1 MNPTVVATVD
11 AGRSDVVIWWTN
23 IRAEKTS
30 SLARNCGAWELKK
43 DDLESIKAL
52 TADKICLATPTGQ
65 KFLDANAKKS
75 LTYLDANA
83 TLAGVIAERQ
93 RLEMVLETAKT
104 RTNLKPLIWPTQPT
118 PLNPTKIKDP
128 NAPKAV
134 QRTLAIAKW
143 LVLLSEYWESIEEIR
158 LSRPALRKL
167 GDGPLRQLPLVT
179 EGRSVKTSKN
189 SGPRKSPRKKTEAT
203 PSLFGDTEDE

>member
-11 AGRSDVVIWWTN
+11 AGGSNVVIWWTN

-93 RLEMVLETAKT
+93 RLKMVLATAKT
-104 RTNLKPLIWPTQPT
+104 RTNLKPLIWPTQPMT
-118 PLNPTKIKDP
+118 LNPTKIKEP

-179 EGRSVKTSKN
+179 EGRSLNTSKN
-189 SGPRKSPRKKTEAT
+189 NGTRKSRRKKPDAT
-203 PSLFGDTEDE
+203 PSLFGDAEDK

>member
-65 KFLDANAKKS
+65 KFLDTNAKNS

-104 RTNLKPLIWPTQPT
+104 RTNLKPLIWPTQPMT
-118 PLNPTKIKDP
+118 LNPTKIKEP

-158 LSRPALRKL
+158 LSRTALRKL

-189 SGPRKSPRKKTEAT
+189 SGDRKSPRKRADAT
-203 PSLFGDTEDE
+203 PSLFGDAGDE

>member
-65 KFLDANAKKS
+65 TFLEANAKKS

-93 RLEMVLETAKT
+93 RLEMVLATAKT
-104 RTNLKPLIWPTQPT
+104 RTNLKPLIWPAQPE
-118 PLNPTKIKDP
+118 PLNLTKAKEVS
-128 NAPKAV
+128 APKAV

-167 GDGPLRQLPLVT
+167 GDGALRQVPLVT
-179 EGRSVKTSKN
+179 DGHSPKRSTADR
-189 SGPRKSPRKKTEAT
+189 GRKSRSKKTEAT
-203 PSLFGDTEDE
+203 PSLFSESEDE

>member
-43 DDLESIKAL
+43 DDLESVKSL

-65 KFLDANAKKS
+65 KFLEANAKKS
-75 LTYLDANA
+75 LLYLDANA

-93 RLEMVLETAKT
+93 RLEMVLATAKT
-104 RTNLKPLIWPTQPT
+104 RTNLKPLIWPTQPQ
-118 PLNPTKIKDP
+118 PLNLTKAKEP

-167 GDGPLRQLPLVT
+167 GDGALRQLPLVT
-179 EGRSVKTSKN
+179 EGRPSKV
-189 SGPRKSPRKKTEAT
+189 STPKGARKSPRKNSDAT
-203 PSLFGDTEDE
+203 PSLFGDTEEE

>member
-43 DDLESIKAL
+43 DDLDSIKAL
-52 TADKICLATPTGQ
+52 TADKVCLATPTGQ
-65 KFLDANAKKS
+65 KFLDANTKK
-75 LTYLDANA
+75 TVNYLDANA

-104 RTNLKPLIWPTQPT
+104 RTNLKPLIWPAQPL
-118 PLNPTKIKDP
+118 PLNPTKMKEP

-179 EGRSVKTSKN
+179 DGRSQKN
-189 SGPRKSPRKKTEAT
+189 STATSSRKSRTKKVDAT
-203 PSLFGDTEDE
+203 PSLFGDAEVD